1 MRPAKAAPG
10 VSFVNSPLRQSPNAC
25 ASDYR
30 GISDPVVPYKPPCLS
45 DVPID
50 ILKFGLGAVNV
61 TLIAAPR
68 FRRCVTC
75 GLHRQLVSHAL
86 ERRQAAAL
94 GPDAAE
100 NVPAAGGVP

>member
-1 MRPAKAAPG
+1 MQPAKAAPG

-25 ASDYR
+25 ASDHR

-45 DVPID
+45 PID
-50 ILKFGLGAVNV
+50 ILKFGLGSVNV

-86 ERRQAAAL
+86 ERRHAAAATL
-94 GPDAAE
+94 DAAE
-100 NVPAAGGVP
+100 YVPAAGGVP